1 MPRKLLTVGK
11 GVLSYKAFSLE
22 FGIGIYK
29 AERSQKPTRPWVPT
43 VKRKLE

>member
-1 MPRKLLTVGK
+1 MPRKLFTVGK
-11 GVLSYKAFSLE
+11 DVLSCKALSLE

-29 AERSQKPTRPWVPT
+29 AERSQKITRSWVPA